1 MATVAINGFGRI
13 GRLVFRVLMKHKSF
27 KVVAINDIGAPEVNE
42 HLLKYDSTH
51 GRYPGSV
58 KLDGKTL
65 VVDGAKIEM
74 LQEKDPSKLPWKAM
88 GVDYVVEATGV
99 FTTREQCTTHLT
111 AGAKKVLLTAPSKDD
126 FDAMIVL
133 GVNHDALKPEHKLVS
148 NASCTTNCLAPV
160 AKVLHEAFGIE
171 RGFMNTS
178 TRTRTTSASSTC
190 RTRTCAAPARPA
202 RTSSRP
208 PRAPRRPWARWCPR

>member
-1 MATVAINGFGRI
+1 LTTEPLGDGTHGDGRDQRFGRI

-88 GVDYVVEATGV
+88 G
-99 FTTREQCTTHLT
+99 
-111 AGAKKVLLTAPSKDD
+111 
-126 FDAMIVL
+126 
-133 GVNHDALKPEHKLVS
+133 
-148 NASCTTNCLAPV
+148 
-160 AKVLHEAFGIE
+160 
-171 RGFMNTS
+171 S
-178 TRTRTTSASSTC
+178 T
-190 RTRTCAAPARPA
+190 
-202 RTSSRP
+202 TSSRRP
-208 PRAPRRPWARWCPR
+208 ASSRRASSARRT